1 MPLTVR
7 NYLKLFPFA
16 AGISGNGNSV
26 SPTNNPDTIIMKRS
40 INQFM
45 TLAILAAGLNLDAFA
60 GTSPG
65 EVDFGKLGEPD
76 KGGKYIEVNLGRN
89 LISLA
94 ARLVEKHE
102 PEAAKLLRSV
112 QLLRVNVVGLGDD
125 NRADTEKRV
134 RGIRSQLDK
143 LGWERIVTVQEQNG
157 EDIGIYIKSR
167 ADEALEGIVI
177 TVLDGRKKE
186 AVFVNIVGDIKP
198 EQIAALGEALNIDP
212 LKKFG
217 AAAKK

>member
-1 MPLTVR
+1 
-7 NYLKLFPFA
+7 
-16 AGISGNGNSV
+16 
-26 SPTNNPDTIIMKRS
+26 MKRS

-45 TLAILAAGLNLDAFA
+45 AFAILAAGLNLHAFA

-76 KGGKYIEVNLGRN
+76 KGGKYIEVNVGRH

-94 ARLVEKHE
+94 ARLIEKPQ

-112 QLLRVNVVGLGDD
+112 QLVRVNVVGLGED

-134 RGIRSQLDK
+134 RNIRSELEK
-143 LGWERIVTVQEQNG
+143 LSWERVVTVQEENG
-157 EDIGIYIKSR
+157 EDVGIYVKAR
-167 ADEALEGIVI
+167 GDEALEGIVI

-186 AVFVNIVGDIKP
+186 AVCVNIVGDIKP

-212 LKKFG
+212 LKKLG
-217 AAAKK
+217 GSVKK

>member
-1 MPLTVR
+1 
-7 NYLKLFPFA
+7 
-16 AGISGNGNSV
+16 
-26 SPTNNPDTIIMKRS
+26 MKRS

-45 TLAILAAGLNLDAFA
+45 ALAIVAAGLNLNAFA

-76 KGGKYIEVNLGRN
+76 TGGKYIEVNLGRN

-112 QLLRVNVVGLGDD
+112 QLVRVNVIGLNDE
-125 NRADTEKRV
+125 NRSDAEKRV
-134 RGIRSQLDK
+134 KDIRGQLDK
-143 LGWERIVTVQEQNG
+143 QGWERVVTVQEQSG
-157 EDIGIYIKSR
+157 EDVGVYVKAR
-167 ADEALEGIVI
+167 ADEALEGVVV
-177 TVLDGRKKE
+177 TVMDAGKKE

-198 EQIAALGEALNIDP
+198 EQIVALGEALNIDP
-212 LKKFG
+212 LKKIG
-217 AAAKK
+217 GSLKK